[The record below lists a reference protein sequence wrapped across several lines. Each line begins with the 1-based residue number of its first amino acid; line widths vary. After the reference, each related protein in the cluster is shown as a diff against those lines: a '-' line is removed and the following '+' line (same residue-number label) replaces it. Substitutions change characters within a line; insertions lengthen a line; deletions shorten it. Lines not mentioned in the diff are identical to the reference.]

1 MLEFICVPPRVLAM
15 GRALMTRTIRPFSI
29 GCCLLFLASSRL
41 YSADGYFDSNGVKIH
56 YSVQGKG
63 EAVVLVHGFTV
74 FPLIQWDLPGITS
87 ALAKDY
93 RVICIDCRGHGFS
106 GKPHDPKKYGRE
118 MVDDVVR
125 LLDHLQIKRAHIV
138 GYSMGGFITLN
149 MLARYPE
156 RMLSATTGGAGWTD
170 KVDTKFLDEVAD
182 SLANGKGMGPLM
194 NRLTPKGFPKQT
206 EKDISKVTAMTATFN
221 DMKALAAAFRSLRDL
236 AFTEEILRKNEVPLL
251 ALVGDFDPLKEDVDG
266 MKPKTRN
273 FTEIIIPRS
282 EHLDAFAKPEFIK
295 NLRDFLAKHPN
306 ACCTEKKGGAPESIP
321 KGPRRPK
328 PRP

>member
-1 MLEFICVPPRVLAM
+1 
-15 GRALMTRTIRPFSI
+15 MTRTIKPFSI

-41 YSADGYFDSNGVKIH
+41 YAADGYFDSNGVKIH

-74 FPLIQWDLPGITS
+74 NPFIQWDLPGITG

-93 RVICIDCRGHGFS
+93 RVICIDVRGHGRS
-106 GKPHDPKKYGRE
+106 GKPHDPKMYGRE
-118 MVDDVVR
+118 MVDDVVH
-125 LLDHLQIKRAHIV
+125 LLDHLKIKRAHIV

-170 KVDTKFLDEVAD
+170 KVDTRFLDEVAD

-194 NRLTPKGFPKQT
+194 DRLTPKGFPKPGAR
-206 EKDISKVTAMTATFN
+206 EKSNLTIMTATIN

-236 AFTEEILRKNEVPLL
+236 AFTEDILRKNDVPLL
-251 ALVGDFDPLKEDVDG
+251 ALVGAFDPLKEDVDG
-266 MKPKTRN
+266 MKAKTRN
-273 FTEIIIPRS
+273 FTEIIIPQS
-282 EHLDAFAKPEFIK
+282 DHLDAFGKPEFIK
-295 NLRDFLAKHPN
+295 NLRDFLAKHAD
-306 ACCTEKKGGAPESIP
+306 ACCTEKKDVSPESIP
-321 KGPRRPK
+321 KGPRRPNPK
-328 PRP
+328 P